1 MLFFVKNQFNIVN
14 ILFSLSL
21 VLINLQCAP
30 AKLNGTCDPESESF
44 VLSALL
50 EFGSTDGSYLCP
62 IFSGLNPLRLD
73 YGTDFLVIKQGEPI
87 VTLKPFV
94 SEPIDRCES
103 SPSMPSGLVLDES
116 NCSISGTPL
125 TGLNSTKFMITASN
139 RTKQTTFPLV
149 IKSLFIPKFAFV
161 ANVGSGLIN
170 SYTIN
175 ATTGALNAGGFVA
188 AGGGPESM
196 AISSDQK
203 YLTVANR
210 NTNNLSHF
218 SINPINGNLTIIGT
232 VPSGGNT
239 PVSVVYHPSKNL
251 FYVSNADNFA
261 TFSVNPLTGNLTLE
275 NTIPKIHASGS
286 AIVDPLGNFLY
297 DTFYNGNMIES
308 YRIDSTTGILSP
320 NLTQVIPSDIRP
332 KKLAFHANGK
342 TLYVIYDTNSNITTY
357 QVDTN
362 TGFMSPVFPL
372 TPSTGVVSGSIASDP
387 LGRFLYIT
395 NRDTNTISMYG
406 NMPLSGELIP
416 LSPNSVATAT
426 EPLGITVDPSG
437 KFLYNTNIADSTVG
451 IFIINQTNGS
461 LTSNG
466 TVGTSTSPAVIVTA
480 GTNP

>member
-1 MLFFVKNQFNIVN
+1 MVKNQFNI
-14 ILFSLSL
+14 LSL
-21 VLINLQCAP
+21 LLSIYFLYFTIQCKP
-30 AKLNGTCDPESESF
+30 AKLNVACDPESESF

-50 EFGSTDGSYLCP
+50 EFGSTDGSYFCP
-62 IFSGLNPLRLD
+62 IFSGLNPLRMD
-73 YGTDFLVIKQGEPI
+73 YGTDFLVIRQGEPI

-94 SEPIDRCES
+94 SEPIDHCES
-103 SPSMPSGLVLDES
+103 SPSMPLGLVLDES

-125 TGLNSTKFMITASN
+125 AGLNSTKFMITASN

-161 ANVGSGLIN
+161 ANIGSGLIN

-175 ATTGALNAGGFVA
+175 ATTGTLNAGGFVA

-218 SINPINGNLTIIGT
+218 SINPINGNLTIVGT

-275 NTIPKIHASGS
+275 NTIPKAHASGS

-297 DTFYNGNMIES
+297 DTFYNGNLIES
-308 YRIDSTTGILSP
+308 YRIDSATGFLSP
-320 NLTQVIPSDIRP
+320 NPIQAIPSDNRP

-342 TLYVIYDTNSNITTY
+342 TLYVIYDTNNNISTY

-362 TGFMSPVFPL
+362 TGIMSSVFPL

-387 LGRFLYIT
+387 LGRFLYMT
-395 NRDTNTISMYG
+395 NRDSNTISLFSTI
-406 NMPLSGELIP
+406 PLSGELRP

-437 KFLYNTNIADSTVG
+437 KFLYNTNMVDSTVG
-451 IFIINQTNGS
+451 IFIINQSNGS
-461 LTSNG
+461 LTLNG
-466 TVGTSTSPAVIVTA
+466 TVGTSNNPAVILTS